1 MDIMRYTSGG
11 HGWGSESEIYAV
23 DYADSYADNY
33 PD

>member
-11 HGWGSESEIYAV
+11 HGWGSESEIDAV
-23 DYADSYADNY
+23 DYADSYAEDY